1 MPTANVV
8 WNGQNY
14 RINFDKKLS
23 DREVFDY
30 MQKNYPVEQPKIEQT
45 QEKKDLKTF
54 VSEDIKPKLSKVGDK
69 ALGLA
74 RSLTQGYTIGQAPHL
89 AGVTNELANLPKK
102 YESIS
107 SIDDI
112 KRFYKDLGKD
122 YIKGREQ
129 FKTEYKDFADKNKAL
144 AIGGEIIGGLGTGLG
159 SGALK
164 VLANKPVINAIGSGA
179 GLGALYGASNTEGKG
194 LDVKGATIGAG
205 AGALGGA
212 ILPSVASL
220 GRRLKVGEN
229 LNKLGKWYN
238 QTFDEGVKKSAVLK
252 PVKEVLDEEGKNLTG
267 TVSSYARPSGT
278 QNRTARLFAENPN
291 IRKEAL
297 KGDVGLRF
305 EEYGNDAVKSL
316 SKVKDV
322 IRQAEN
328 NAYKEAGITDDYVI
342 DLSKSNIL
350 DDLLKAQKN
359 YNDEIALFS
368 KSTKA
373 DVNLGNDLLNDLKI
387 ATLANGNKISFG
399 NLKRI
404 TNKLYNDKQ
413 KAFKDFGGGSAEY
426 KLLSDFY
433 KTMSGLKYQDKVLA
447 KPTQKFAELTK
458 AIDDLEEA
466 TGINLENSKGFASK
480 IFSGARDRADGG
492 VQEQALE
499 NFTKV
504 MDKFDDTKA
513 LKDISNKIKMAQFS
527 YDVRPTSIDSKFAR
541 DVAQGVG
548 KSDTFVGVGK
558 EALKRVALGK
568 NYEPQE
574 FYQLLARRIKAG
586 KVKPED
592 LTKQFKRIKVAGLD
606 DITSNRLYLQ
616 NKLLGNRAGVIGKI
630 IEQFYK

>member
-1 MPTANVV
+1 MAFDITTAKP
-8 WNGQNY
+8 
-14 RINFDKKLS
+14 ISTNFNMATARPISIEDKFQEVPKLT
-23 DREVFDY
+23 EI
-30 MQKNYPVEQPKIEQT
+30 EQPKESSVA
-45 QEKKDLKTF
+45 DKT
-54 VSEDIKPKLSKVGDK
+54 
-69 ALGLA
+69 LGFA
-74 RSLTQGYTIGQAPHL
+74 RSLTQGYTIGQAPQL

-102 YESIS
+102 YKSIS

-122 YIKGREQ
+122 YVKGREQ

-144 AIGGEIIGGLGTGLG
+144 STIGEILGGVGT
-159 SGALK
+159 
-164 VLANKPVINAIGSGA
+164 GA
-179 GLGALYGASNTEGKG
+179 GLLKGLTISSKPVLNLMAKGGLEGAGFGGLYGASNTEGKSVDLKSAG
-194 LDVKGATIGAG
+194 IGSLIGATG
-205 AGALGGA
+205 GALFPAAISGA
-212 ILPSVASL
+212 RGTIGL
-220 GRRLKVGEN
+220 
-229 LNKLGKWYN
+229 
-238 QTFDEGVKKSAVLK
+238 FDKGVKRLSDILK
-252 PVKEVLDEEGKNLTG
+252 PVKEVVDEEGKNITG
-267 TVSSYARPSGT
+267 TVSSYARPAGT
-278 QNRTARLFAENPN
+278 QNRTARLFAENEN
-291 IRKEAL
+291 IRNEAL

-387 ATLANGNKISFG
+387 AILANGNKISFG

-426 KLLSDFY
+426 RLLSDFY

-466 TGINLENSKGFASK
+466 TGINLENSKGFAPK

-541 DVAQGVG
+541 DVARGVTG
-548 KSDTFVGVGK
+548 SKTMTG
-558 EALKRVALGK
+558 ALSELGSK
-568 NYEPQE
+568 IAFGRELSPQE
-574 FYQLLARRIKAG
+574 FYQLLARRIKSG
-586 KVKPED
+586 KVKPQD